1 MGLSIVMVGS
11 LGNGFSQPV
20 RQPQAGSRGGENLK
34 RTTMTITVAG
44 MMVVG
49 TMVGGM
55 MVVGTMVAG

>member
-1 MGLSIVMVGS
+1 LVMAS
-11 LGNGFSQPV
+11 HSQFANL
-20 RQPQAGSRGGENLK
+20 RLAAGGENLK